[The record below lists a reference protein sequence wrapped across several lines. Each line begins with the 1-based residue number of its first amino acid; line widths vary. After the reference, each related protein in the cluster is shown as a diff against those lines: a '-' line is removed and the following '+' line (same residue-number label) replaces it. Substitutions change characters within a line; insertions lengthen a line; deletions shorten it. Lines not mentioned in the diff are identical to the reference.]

1 MGTITAQVIIDKA
14 QIVLQDTT
22 AVRWPEAELLGW
34 LNDAQRAIC
43 AVLPELNAITGNIT
57 LVLGT
62 RQSLPT
68 GAPAGITLLKI
79 MRNMGVGGATAG
91 AAMRKVPQEL
101 LDSQVPNWHDA
112 AAATA
117 LLKHYVYDLR
127 APKIF
132 YVYPASVANNTVE
145 ALYTA
150 APLDIAIGAAI
161 TIDDTYANPLMDY
174 ILYRAYSK
182 DLELAGNDTRAK
194 DSMGTFIAFL
204 GAKKSVDVANAPI
217 DVVRG

>member
-22 AVRWPEAELLGW
+22 AVRWPETELLGW

-62 RQSLPT
+62 RQTLPT
-68 GAPAGITLLKI
+68 SAPAGITLLKI
-79 MRNMGVGGATAG
+79 MRNMGVGGTTAG
-91 AAMRKVPQEL
+91 VALRKVPQEL
-101 LDSQVPNWHDA
+101 LDSQIPNWHDV
-112 AAATA
+112 AAATT
-117 LLKHYVYDLR
+117 LLRHYVYDQR
-127 APKIF
+127 APKVF
-132 YVYPASVANNTVE
+132 YVYPASVLNNTVE

-150 APLDIAIGAAI
+150 APADITLGTAI
-161 TIDDTYANPLMDY
+161 TIDDTYATTVMDY

-182 DLELAGNDTRAK
+182 DLEMAGNDTRAK
-194 DSMGTFIAFL
+194 DSMGAFVAFL
-204 GAKKSVDVANAPI
+204 GAKKSVDVANAPTEM
-217 DVVRG
+217 VRG